1 MTKRVAIYVRVSTDG
16 QTTDNQL
23 RELKTVAER
32 SDWEI
37 VEVFADH
44 GISGAKGRSQRPEF
58 DRLLKHATQ
67 RKFDIVGAWSV
78 DRLGRSMRDLLDFLD
93 ELKAVGVDLY
103 LHQQALDT
111 TTPSGRAFFQMVG
124 VFAEFER
131 SMIQERVK
139 SGLARAKERGQVLGR
154 RQGSRN
160 KRITRVT
167 TAVKRLRRE
176 GKSIR
181 AIADEVGVSP
191 NTVIKLTREI
201 EATT

>member
-37 VEVFADH
+37 VEVYADH
-44 GISGAKGRSQRPEF
+44 GISGAKGRGQRPEF

-67 RKFDIVGAWSV
+67 RKFDIVAAWSV

-139 SGLARAKERGQVLGR
+139 AGLARAKERGQVLGR

-160 KRITRVT
+160 KRVARVT
-167 TAVKRLRRE
+167 TAVKRLRQE

-191 NTVIKLTREI
+191 NTVIKLTKVGAAI
-201 EATT
+201 